1 MSGVNGISNNTS
13 TINQTENADENF
25 SETLENAN
33 AATTTSASQTQNTNS
48 TTQQN
53 APTTPLQAANLPDPI
68 VQPVK
73 NDHSV
78 IGLLT
83 TRADF
88 MDYHANF
95 SNTDLLSHIH
105 RDALRENNDD
115 DNRVSSGYR
124 EDTMMIGAI
133 SDMLKEHGNPAL
145 TDSIKIMPSR
155 YTSIIDLDEPAF
167 SYSIFHPNGEL
178 NVDNIDKLFGIDK
191 LNEAAEARE
200 KFNRGEDGGINY
212 SSYIA
217 DLRNAGS
224 SYGNLFHRYARDIGV
239 LPPEE
244 EYTDNRGL
252 NVWTQEEWETWK
264 NSEDAAAFSDKYN
277 DFKTFYSERLG
288 EALERLNDAGVLVVL
303 PAGDVLQDLDST
315 TNTDITYDIVA
326 NSSSA
331 IMVGTT
337 DNSGDVSIGS
347 NTGSEIDFYANG
359 EFIYDADLN
368 MRMDEI
374 NPSSFVAASRVA
386 TLGTMLTATIPDNL
400 SPNEIIQII
409 DDNSQSDT
417 TLWYDTKGVL
427 DYKSVDVGNIYSNF
441 STQSLFEKPVS
452 SVTTALAVV
461 DNGSVI
467 IKEIRDTADAD
478 PLIRIGVADSRYNT
492 MHYRVGDYYW
502 GLKPNAVRDN
512 EGGGALIQFDVLESH
527 DGLSSEPPTKETGE
541 IVVPIDIQKPVLSDS
556 HRYWERQIDTYEDGR
571 EVIKIRYATT
581 QTDDGKLKFVQ
592 SEVNGNQVTVSS
604 PFWDETHTYTIP
616 DGSHVYRDRDLPSF
630 SALPSDAEREA
641 FRSPSAAFNFLSDY
655 TVYPPETVDQ
665 FGSDDLSWEE
675 VRDTFLKNFNLDEDF
690 GEPSPVLPNAFGAS
704 STPITQTQNL
714 NNNAQQNAPI
724 TPVQATS
731 VESLPDPIIAPAADD
746 TAVIAVF
753 DSSFHLDHRNP
764 DLLEF
769 IHPDALRELNENPD
783 AFIPVLDEGKP
794 IQQSDIVDIHGTIVL
809 NTLSDTLRQNAD
821 PDTLEQVKIMP
832 VVIGSVPFPQLL
844 DENGEINFEA
854 LDNSDF
860 IQRFHD
866 LAEAKEK
873 FNRGEADGINYVTAN
888 VSAIIPAKEIYG
900 YLVAIEAF
908 SDIQNEDEKV
918 LKIIEVGDKIIEAL
932 GEKYDAALDR
942 LDAAGVTVVSGV
954 GQSFEAGKPVD
965 PVLDIHVGSKA
976 LAESNNGITVGAV
989 TSNGDIAHYS
999 YSGPLVNVYTNGD
1012 ILDDRDSLVLAEP
1025 REGVSFSI
1033 PRISALATLMALEN
1047 LSPGE
1052 IKQTI
1057 MDGSTT
1063 GFFDDKR
1070 IADVS
1075 KIYSNFSQSDSG
1087 FVSSTTLSMAKDQ
1100 DGNVLIKETEHA
1112 PGADPVVR
1120 TGFIEAGSDGATFY
1134 YRATT
1139 GGFDSYVFQANKFDQ
1154 TYDPVTG
1161 EASYTVG
1168 FLEQVYDQDENEVN
1182 DFGIFDGLPLDVQP
1196 DDGAPFSQASVW
1208 ERRIDTYEDGREV
1221 VKTLYNSKDATGK
1234 LKLVQSEMDGNQVT
1248 LSSPF
1253 WDETYIYKVPEGS
1266 TVYPDLPSVSALSAD
1281 KDLADLQTPHGAF
1294 DFLHGRTSYT
1304 PEIVDDVFGPQQPQ
1318 QEESDLFAG
1327 LFNSKGATTANFVN
1341 QEGMVLSNAFGETSK
1356 PEVQAPVKPDTADL
1370 NLFER
1375 FSGDPILLVGGNYR
1389 DTVHLWIPSV
1399 TTWDW
1404 MYFGGPVLKGAPP
1417 SFSGLSPEF
1426 SVKSL
1431 PNIKALPNGQFGISH
1446 ALVWPDVGKKFLHEV
1461 NPFVALNIIT
1471 TDEVLLTD
1479 FAVDVLQNN
1488 DLDAFIA
1495 KHEDE
1500 WDKLKISIVPGVI
1513 GDPFKWVPA
1522 KKGGAAK
1529 LIEKVITE
1537 EKSIKLAP
1545 RFGAGVSIKLDT
1557 VFDLKTLLQDHT
1569 IKDVNGNDVKIEE
1582 LPEMLPEETEDVLEG
1597 IGEVEE
1603 RLPTALWDI
1612 FWGRMFDGTWN
1623 NDTSVLPSREELLE
1637 AAQEDGET
1645 IAKDIAEMFHAYD
1658 DWQKSVTADA
1668 NELGQN
1674 VSQGLADSFIA
1685 FDNWL
1690 KDTTQGFKDWMS
1702 ENTNN
1707 TSSDP
1712 LDNLSLSNKIN
1723 YVLENQDGIDL
1734 ETLQAE
1740 AQKTLDQWGEF
1751 TDVQKL
1757 TISSNSP
1764 YYEALGLEVPED
1776 KDLFARAWEAILPSV
1791 YASTGDDGIS
1801 GPPLTKP
1808 EAERLIN
1815 ELTGGNTVKKVRAAE
1830 QELSAFSER
1839 ADIITQVFTPLD
1851 ANSDSSNGAE
1861 LSPEAKQALQS
1872 ITLIHEEL
1880 KEALSKT
1887 KDTYSKSKGE
1897 GLSGDGVRLIMQ
1909 FSPYFNKDG
1918 KLDVRSETGD
1928 LPVGS
1933 LKELQKKFF
1942 EMLQQQQVNAK
1953 QAERKYGE
1961 GQALSQE
1968 VKFKLIQLETEIEDL
1983 SNSKHFDK
1991 LPPEMKEQIKS
2002 YLSIKSKLDSL
2013 DFKPG
2018 TKKESELEKILHYFD
2033 VEQKTLD
2040 DILDNNSKVI
2050 EGIKD
2055 QLDILNT
2062 NLDQETPAANDEA
2075 LLDSITADIEKI
2087 KKEAQETESIT
2098 NENYNALL
2106 ESATDI
2112 KNILDKWKSDGEVP
2126 DHIPLE
2132 LKNAIHNFFN
2142 NLPKT
2147 QKGAAETA
2155 AKVNSSVETLS
2166 EINEKIKILKKNKSL
2181 SPELEEWW
2189 EEYHATVEN
2198 QKGQEALEERQV
2210 LDEERAELFPGTGA
2224 PGTQAPSL
2232 NPLGYALALVGG
2244 SILKPASVAAETFL
2258 NLGQTD
2264 LQDAVSGFEKT
2275 LKDIDQGIRDAGQ
2288 GFLEFTQET
2297 QAATANFF
2305 KDVFGIK
2312 DDEAAEDGQAAPD
2325 TFFGLPIPVLP
2336 PIIPQIAAEPDNS
2349 QVQGPGDFSQ
2359 VDFNNLAGSLP
2370 FMGTLATA
2378 MTNATGGNATYT
2390 GNMNLLERFDI
2401 DPTAGVVGLFGG
2413 KVTLPDRGESTHL
2426 WIPGADFTEDGTELS
2441 SMYFGGP
2448 ILPGEGRIKH
2458 IPNIK
2463 ALDDG
2468 SFGLSYAAVDP
2479 KIGDKY
2485 LEGARPFV
2493 AINVIA
2499 SDKKVLE
2506 DLAAIFDEESGSGT
2520 FNDKMTAFIDNYGD
2534 RDDMDISLVPGLIGN
2549 PFDSASLKSLKWTK
2563 VADKFGEKFDTEP
2576 RVGVGAVIKLDNV
2589 ANLESLLKDGVVVDK
2604 FGNEIPVEDLPDML
2618 PEEIGT
2624 AVEVLKAIDENT
2636 PDELAD
2642 LTFDYLFDTSPVGI
2656 GLDVITGEDP
2666 LMTREEML
2674 AKIEELKEAA
2684 KEDGQ
2689 TQAGWFLAYDAWL
2702 QDVTS
2707 DFNNWVNGT
2716 QNGSAGS
2723 NATVGTV
2730 REAAQGEL
2738 LANWDKLSPSQKLL
2752 MHANSAYYRDLGI
2765 ALGPLSATEEKI
2777 LLQFNQTSSSGDFS
2791 IASFD
2796 DIEGF
2801 YEAVEKLEEQE
2812 EAEEKQAEQL
2822 EKVHETL
2829 KGLGPILT
2837 EIYNGERAPLGEGR
2851 TDITA
2856 TVIQGVPEGFKK
2868 TTGFENYV
2876 TSVDK
2881 EGNVKLGHAAG
2892 LVDWAA
2898 FGKLLQ
2904 EIAEGNA
2911 NSGSGS
2917 TSGGSGPA
2925 GVSGLS
2931 EQDVA
2936 LSSDLATVLLGVTSD
2951 GRLVLDT
2958 SVLEDNKLV
2967 DHISGLISGD
2977 EGPSWGST
2985 EAVEAL
2991 KKRILLSFENE
3002 GAVSDVDLDPAATAL
3017 REALVLDEASL
3028 KDMTAEEF
3036 AERIDDGLKKKAQE
3050 ERNAFWDA
3058 LHGGED
3064 PAKGFVYE
3072 RPVNVAVAM
3081 DGLAALDGLQMGGV
3095 SVNMAR
3101 GLFGVMAEARV
3112 QSASGTSAN
3121 FSVNASSLGW
3131 QTFKGVEHTNALSSE
3146 TLAAMKEAF
3155 SRISVPRQQLA
3166 WAFEVAQDKA
3176 GFDKQVADLDL
3187 EIRELQD
3194 RIDSARNS
3202 GGKWSDK
3209 TPEQH
3214 AAASAARTERREQ
3227 MEALSAEREA
3237 LQEKKEAYDEVW
3249 ERKGAALSDLR
3260 ALLGGMSS
3268 VILGL
3273 EGLLA
3278 ANSEIVGTD
3287 AQIEHLLLGLDDLET
3302 NLVNEGLR
3310 MSASSGEFSA
3320 VRDGLIGQFMFGAAY
3335 QESEVTSFDFINAD
3349 WQQRMSSPGYW
3360 AQMGKMETE
3369 MDHLKDFMVLVQ
3381 EEHDKLEEI
3390 RKEWFMAS
3398 PNKNLLNK
3406 YRDEL
3411 AEIRTKQIGIL
3422 EAAKAA
3428 AGDNPTYQ
3436 AVLDIQIKD
3445 IEGRMSE
3452 LSKSWKRETASNQR
3466 RQAHESLQEAKGTYK
3481 EYEKDFDALTQ
3492 NYFAGDAER
3501 QDGQRV
3507 SALQKAVYSLLEAYM
3522 AGEDVSE
3529 DMGADVQALMDGL
3542 MVAMEKTDGKLA
3554 RLNQALSGGDEL
3566 RASMLDYALDKAAGQ
3581 AMQAE
3586 MAGMFTTPGEGS
3598 EATTT
3603 YLDLLKEKQ
3612 NLEAQVSGLDTQID
3626 GFYGTKEGNYELT
3639 GQIYDASSYLSAQ
3652 GSGAIDLLTV
3662 GDHRAALIEER
3673 QAAQA
3678 ADPNLVLPP
3687 LEEALG
3693 LRLERDY
3700 LEKLPEGVAASA
3712 RVRSL
3717 ESQIANHIKYMDQQQ
3732 KDGKYKNTGSGKAR
3746 KNKDTNTLH
3755 GLQDQLVAAKKDV
3768 IGKEALLHQAVRNLI
3783 EHGGEGTLFNIFG
3796 DVQADE
3802 TITPASALETVL
3814 AELTVISPQ
3823 HAQLRVQLNTA
3834 QSRVAQA
3841 QHMVDN
3847 TSGSQRTT
3855 WRGELKKRQDSL
3867 EVVEGRLAPF
3877 EAELA
3882 KREELLAGREA
3893 FLAAQAE
3900 GQEPDAEQLQA
3911 WAATFAGLL
3920 ERLEDKMI
3928 ASQGTLRSNIG
3939 PVLPHLDDPAT
3950 AQWHW
3955 DNIDDTANVTS
3966 SIEGAY
3972 VALLALQ
3979 GLEQEAKSF
3988 LKNGLDAY
3996 QTETMTAWGVAE
4008 GERTKA
4014 KAQLSLIE
4022 RQLVE
4027 NHNWVDVKASY
4038 AQAEAEVDGLK
4049 LKLDGPEDDSAPAE
4063 IGTLAGLEADQHR
4076 ELSLQG
4082 DRLNLLSGLKAVG
4095 EDTSEALAAELA
4107 AVKEKHAT
4115 LTTQL
4120 NTAKGRL
4127 ASAERALES
4136 WKDARSSTQRNSAVR
4151 TWTDEVKG
4159 RKESV
4164 AVYEARLAPVDA
4176 QLKELETVLAE
4187 RGSPDAQL
4195 ATLTAQVD
4203 KLIAV
4208 YEDEQAELEGKLA
4221 ELANYPPEYLE
4232 GLDVWVDWRV
4242 SIAKSSSKITRAKYD
4257 APLKEAEAFIAEVN
4271 ALVADAGPR
4280 VAAQIAELKELKAG
4294 LSGQSTPEAA
4304 LAWAENTLK
4313 AGITAGAE
4321 AIDTVETQIST
4332 TLSSELSGTQW
4343 EQEQVLANRE
4353 KVAAHQQVLK
4363 DQEASMLAGLQGL
4376 KFESVDEL
4384 YLHVHEAVALETE
4397 IKAAELEV
4405 KTLEQRAYD
4414 LSVDGRRTRA
4424 DFTSE
4429 KQAWKGEKSATDAA
4443 LAEAQAKLSG
4453 LQAKRVGNN
4462 DLAGS
4467 LNIQWGSVAHT
4478 VVALEGTLAGFARPE
4493 TDARVEVHDFA
4504 GGLGDWRLVETLSTA
4519 SGSKGGYTATAVE
4532 GGSVQISGD
4541 GNKVHANLA
4550 HKMDL
4555 SDLSGDEVTFT
4566 ADFDFQGHA
4575 SYSTARLLIKDGVT
4589 GQTLKQSL
4597 LANKE
4602 FGSFEGR
4609 QVTIDRSVLDGA
4621 RDLSN
4626 VVVEVG
4632 LYDSHGA
4639 NLGESLTLHNL
4650 SWEYTGDG
4658 SHGLKAAFDETLASH
4673 QDAVADEQSMYA
4685 GFVTNYEGKAA
4696 VLAETRVGLESD
4708 MAAATARYDAVHY
4721 TYADYESVYMQLQES
4736 EASATRFADLMEAH
4750 YTTLDND
4757 PENDET
4763 RHFWLSPEAALQNIF
4778 EQSDAGASNEASAD
4792 WAAFALGNFDT
4803 LTELRLGMADLG
4815 LEVSV
4820 KNSEA
4825 GRRIVTP
4832 AHDDPGSVFGDLAF
4846 LRHQLLNSGEGLS
4859 LQEMQAVETGLNLTI
4874 LKAFADAGYFEA
4886 ERVALEGHPKAA
4898 QIATLD
4904 EQLAE
4909 TAYGVVHEDTGGKV
4923 HTDEF
4928 HRIIDVSDLQGDRLV
4943 VDFDLQGV
4951 AQDRNPSRAVI
4962 VVKNVEDG
4970 STLLST
4976 QINAPLAGT
4985 TDWQHTQLDLSALPH
5000 GKPLD
5005 LEGVDQVVIEVRT
5018 DFGAQ
5023 VKGLTVSGHQHKLQ
5037 GAERAKALA
5046 DRDALIESSDNWGW
5060 QLDIAE
5066 SRSELQ
5072 AKRDELQAEYD
5083 AAPTEALAHELA
5095 HLDAQ
5100 LTKALDDGIRAQVQ
5114 ELFADLGLEEGKP
5127 LGALDL
5133 RKTGMLSHLDTEVFV
5148 MDSELPPERRSDAS
5162 SDEKFSNLNG
5172 FLLRNLEDGVN
5183 GADVLKGVQ
5192 EILGGFG
5199 KGRADKNKKL
5209 VNYKAFQEFENI
5221 SLTEGI
5227 TDEITASRAHL
5238 DQSVARYGE
5247 KHKGLMGQ
5255 RENVVKAQ
5263 ADPMVILERSIGQ
5276 MDLRYMM
5283 PASAKLVATNDADDT
5298 TTEDTTS
5305 DDTET
5310 ADTETESPLTL
5321 STMSLADILA
5331 NEDLQKLLGIEN
5343 PIIISNSEETAQT
5356 ATDNTVAA

>member
-1 MSGVNGISNNTS
+1 MPNVNGVGNNSNNTDQTNNADGNFLDEIGKAAKPS
-13 TINQTENADENF
+13 EGQTNSALNTFGSVITGDLSTLIPAAHATGPGPYAEYDPENFQYDPPQIAVIDAFDPNDIFFNLDSSSDVSRPDILLDEFAAENWMGQNPQHGNQVVSQIMETDADVPVVALSVRFGSLDTGPLMDQRINEIIELRREYLESGGQKGRNIRIINISSDYRLPPDLAITAKALGFVIVTAADRDKKFTGRFELIDFDSNTINVAPLKTDDQLNESTNRGDGIEVAMPGTKIPVPFVQDFEDAEPGFVEVKMSGSSLSAPQVSAITRKVIEQAEKSGVYITETQAKKFVFDSVEPVDTLKNDLLTAGQPNEDRALELLQDALKYAVPRTDSNLPIIPTLLPKVLPKGYDVDLRQQWLDEIKAGGTLSEWQTQRVLGDISRLDWIEYSDDHRDRIIESVETANALSKLKREKKKREILIRTNGPGHITSQAAQEEIDEIDKEIERIRSGGDVEGTNAGVHFPDEGVGEGSGSNSGTGMTNAVSEFTRIADKIHQKGYESLTLGEKSQWAEFQQTIESNKADIQHRAEQNPADAFLQMFSDFGKELESIPERIHEFDPLDLKAAHDSVFGTNTFFGIPIPIITGITSPVSPFAFGETEGGGGTDERYLTGQYVDPQAVEEYKQLRRQADENGID
-25 SETLENAN
+25 SLSPKDQGTLAEYQSIIAKNRARTLE
-33 AATTTSASQTQNTNS
+33 
-48 TTQQN
+48 
-53 APTTPLQAANLPDPI
+53 DPSGTHEI
-68 VQPVK
+68 VPY
-73 NDHSV
+73 S
-78 IGLLT
+78 LT
-83 TRADF
+83 V
-88 MDYHANF
+88 H
-95 SNTDLLSHIH
+95 
-105 RDALRENNDD
+105 
-115 DNRVSSGYR
+115 
-124 EDTMMIGAI
+124 
-133 SDMLKEHGNPAL
+133 
-145 TDSIKIMPSR
+145 
-155 YTSIIDLDEPAF
+155 
-167 SYSIFHPNGEL
+167 GEL
-178 NVDNIDKLFGIDK
+178 
-191 LNEAAEARE
+191 
-200 KFNRGEDGGINY
+200 
-212 SSYIA
+212 
-217 DLRNAGS
+217 
-224 SYGNLFHRYARDIGV
+224 
-239 LPPEE
+239 
-244 EYTDNRGL
+244 
-252 NVWTQEEWETWK
+252 
-264 NSEDAAAFSDKYN
+264 
-277 DFKTFYSERLG
+277 
-288 EALERLNDAGVLVVL
+288 
-303 PAGDVLQDLDST
+303 
-315 TNTDITYDIVA
+315 
-326 NSSSA
+326 
-331 IMVGTT
+331 
-337 DNSGDVSIGS
+337 
-347 NTGSEIDFYANG
+347 
-359 EFIYDADLN
+359 
-368 MRMDEI
+368 MD
-374 NPSSFVAASRVA
+374 
-386 TLGTMLTATIPDNL
+386 
-400 SPNEIIQII
+400 
-409 DDNSQSDT
+409 
-417 TLWYDTKGVL
+417 
-427 DYKSVDVGNIYSNF
+427 
-441 STQSLFEKPVS
+441 
-452 SVTTALAVV
+452 
-461 DNGSVI
+461 
-467 IKEIRDTADAD
+467 
-478 PLIRIGVADSRYNT
+478 
-492 MHYRVGDYYW
+492 
-502 GLKPNAVRDN
+502 
-512 EGGGALIQFDVLESH
+512 
-527 DGLSSEPPTKETGE
+527 
-541 IVVPIDIQKPVLSDS
+541 
-556 HRYWERQIDTYEDGR
+556 
-571 EVIKIRYATT
+571 
-581 QTDDGKLKFVQ
+581 
-592 SEVNGNQVTVSS
+592 
-604 PFWDETHTYTIP
+604 
-616 DGSHVYRDRDLPSF
+616 
-630 SALPSDAEREA
+630 
-641 FRSPSAAFNFLSDY
+641 
-655 TVYPPETVDQ
+655 
-665 FGSDDLSWEE
+665 
-675 VRDTFLKNFNLDEDF
+675 
-690 GEPSPVLPNAFGAS
+690 
-704 STPITQTQNL
+704 
-714 NNNAQQNAPI
+714 
-724 TPVQATS
+724 
-731 VESLPDPIIAPAADD
+731 
-746 TAVIAVF
+746 
-753 DSSFHLDHRNP
+753 
-764 DLLEF
+764 
-769 IHPDALRELNENPD
+769 
-783 AFIPVLDEGKP
+783 
-794 IQQSDIVDIHGTIVL
+794 
-809 NTLSDTLRQNAD
+809 
-821 PDTLEQVKIMP
+821 
-832 VVIGSVPFPQLL
+832 
-844 DENGEINFEA
+844 
-854 LDNSDF
+854 DF
-860 IQRFHD
+860 IER
-866 LAEAKEK
+866 
-873 FNRGEADGINYVTAN
+873 
-888 VSAIIPAKEIYG
+888 SKEIYG
-900 YLVAIEAF
+900 SKAVSEWKEYISNPRYEVIVDIVTDSNGNKIIIGAANYYNLSGGSIQGQHLYMGEIESHSDLAGLRLIEKAVKEAHRQNLPLVFIPSGRDVESSSYYETLGFENMGPQTGEYVLDREGQETFLAQSEQHSFKTIKKNALKQGIKNLETALKSVDGTSAEYYLKAIEEAKEELQRLEGGDVDGTNAGVHF
-908 SDIQNEDEKV
+908 PDEGTDERYLGSDDVEEYKQLRGQVNEHGINS
-918 LKIIEVGDKIIEAL
+918 LKPEDRAKFVGYQAIIAENRAKANAEAEAAHEVVSYNPAEHGDLLNEFLAEAEDKHPESTFYDDWKKWAKDPNKHTGLLLDVKTDASGNKQIKGILFAVHDSKHSDTPHIYIEETESL
-932 GEKYDAALDR
+932 GDQAALRLIKAVIDDAKKR
-942 LDAAGVTVVSGV
+942 GVTILGVSRQGLLNYYKEIGFKHTTKIQDDEFSLQHIELDADGQNYFLDLYNQYSPATIKYNIVKQRIKNLENALKSVDGTSAEYYLKAIEEAKEELQRLESEGDVESTNAGLGFADEGVGTGSGTQASGTGVTG
-954 GQSFEAGKPVD
+954 
-965 PVLDIHVGSKA
+965 
-976 LAESNNGITVGAV
+976 T
-989 TSNGDIAHYS
+989 
-999 YSGPLVNVYTNGD
+999 
-1012 ILDDRDSLVLAEP
+1012 
-1025 REGVSFSI
+1025 
-1033 PRISALATLMALEN
+1033 
-1047 LSPGE
+1047 
-1052 IKQTI
+1052 
-1057 MDGSTT
+1057 
-1063 GFFDDKR
+1063 
-1070 IADVS
+1070 
-1075 KIYSNFSQSDSG
+1075 
-1087 FVSSTTLSMAKDQ
+1087 
-1100 DGNVLIKETEHA
+1100 HA
-1112 PGADPVVR
+1112 PG
-1120 TGFIEAGSDGATFY
+1120 
-1134 YRATT
+1134 
-1139 GGFDSYVFQANKFDQ
+1139 
-1154 TYDPVTG
+1154 
-1161 EASYTVG
+1161 
-1168 FLEQVYDQDENEVN
+1168 
-1182 DFGIFDGLPLDVQP
+1182 
-1196 DDGAPFSQASVW
+1196 
-1208 ERRIDTYEDGREV
+1208 
-1221 VKTLYNSKDATGK
+1221 
-1234 LKLVQSEMDGNQVT
+1234 
-1248 LSSPF
+1248 
-1253 WDETYIYKVPEGS
+1253 
-1266 TVYPDLPSVSALSAD
+1266 
-1281 KDLADLQTPHGAF
+1281 
-1294 DFLHGRTSYT
+1294 
-1304 PEIVDDVFGPQQPQ
+1304 
-1318 QEESDLFAG
+1318 
-1327 LFNSKGATTANFVN
+1327 
-1341 QEGMVLSNAFGETSK
+1341 
-1356 PEVQAPVKPDTADL
+1356 
-1370 NLFER
+1370 
-1375 FSGDPILLVGGNYR
+1375 
-1389 DTVHLWIPSV
+1389 
-1399 TTWDW
+1399 
-1404 MYFGGPVLKGAPP
+1404 
-1417 SFSGLSPEF
+1417 
-1426 SVKSL
+1426 
-1431 PNIKALPNGQFGISH
+1431 
-1446 ALVWPDVGKKFLHEV
+1446 
-1461 NPFVALNIIT
+1461 
-1471 TDEVLLTD
+1471 
-1479 FAVDVLQNN
+1479 
-1488 DLDAFIA
+1488 
-1495 KHEDE
+1495 
-1500 WDKLKISIVPGVI
+1500 
-1513 GDPFKWVPA
+1513 
-1522 KKGGAAK
+1522 
-1529 LIEKVITE
+1529 
-1537 EKSIKLAP
+1537 
-1545 RFGAGVSIKLDT
+1545 
-1557 VFDLKTLLQDHT
+1557 
-1569 IKDVNGNDVKIEE
+1569 
-1582 LPEMLPEETEDVLEG
+1582 
-1597 IGEVEE
+1597 
-1603 RLPTALWDI
+1603 
-1612 FWGRMFDGTWN
+1612 
-1623 NDTSVLPSREELLE
+1623 
-1637 AAQEDGET
+1637 
-1645 IAKDIAEMFHAYD
+1645 
-1658 DWQKSVTADA
+1658 
-1668 NELGQN
+1668 
-1674 VSQGLADSFIA
+1674 
-1685 FDNWL
+1685 
-1690 KDTTQGFKDWMS
+1690 
-1702 ENTNN
+1702 
-1707 TSSDP
+1707 
-1712 LDNLSLSNKIN
+1712 
-1723 YVLENQDGIDL
+1723 
-1734 ETLQAE
+1734 
-1740 AQKTLDQWGEF
+1740 
-1751 TDVQKL
+1751 
-1757 TISSNSP
+1757 
-1764 YYEALGLEVPED
+1764 
-1776 KDLFARAWEAILPSV
+1776 
-1791 YASTGDDGIS
+1791 
-1801 GPPLTKP
+1801 
-1808 EAERLIN
+1808 
-1815 ELTGGNTVKKVRAAE
+1815 
-1830 QELSAFSER
+1830 
-1839 ADIITQVFTPLD
+1839 
-1851 ANSDSSNGAE
+1851 
-1861 LSPEAKQALQS
+1861 
-1872 ITLIHEEL
+1872 
-1880 KEALSKT
+1880 
-1887 KDTYSKSKGE
+1887 
-1897 GLSGDGVRLIMQ
+1897 
-1909 FSPYFNKDG
+1909 
-1918 KLDVRSETGD
+1918 
-1928 LPVGS
+1928 
-1933 LKELQKKFF
+1933 
-1942 EMLQQQQVNAK
+1942 
-1953 QAERKYGE
+1953 
-1961 GQALSQE
+1961 
-1968 VKFKLIQLETEIEDL
+1968 
-1983 SNSKHFDK
+1983 
-1991 LPPEMKEQIKS
+1991 
-2002 YLSIKSKLDSL
+2002 
-2013 DFKPG
+2013 
-2018 TKKESELEKILHYFD
+2018 
-2033 VEQKTLD
+2033 
-2040 DILDNNSKVI
+2040 
-2050 EGIKD
+2050 
-2055 QLDILNT
+2055 
-2062 NLDQETPAANDEA
+2062 
-2075 LLDSITADIEKI
+2075 
-2087 KKEAQETESIT
+2087 
-2098 NENYNALL
+2098 
-2106 ESATDI
+2106 
-2112 KNILDKWKSDGEVP
+2112 
-2126 DHIPLE
+2126 
-2132 LKNAIHNFFN
+2132 
-2142 NLPKT
+2142 
-2147 QKGAAETA
+2147 
-2155 AKVNSSVETLS
+2155 
-2166 EINEKIKILKKNKSL
+2166 
-2181 SPELEEWW
+2181 
-2189 EEYHATVEN
+2189 
-2198 QKGQEALEERQV
+2198 
-2210 LDEERAELFPGTGA
+2210 
-2224 PGTQAPSL
+2224 L
-2232 NPLGYALALVGG
+2232 NPLEYALALVGG
-2244 SILKPASVAAETFL
+2244 ALLKPVMGAGEAVL
-2258 NLGQTD
+2258 NLVQGEGQGQGQGESESEGNNTLPNPVVGPEQPNFWTD
-2264 LQDAVSGFEKT
+2264 FQDAVGGFTQT
-2275 LKDIDQGIRDAGQ
+2275 LEDIDQNIRDAGQ
-2288 GFLEFTQET
+2288 GFLEFTQQT
-2297 QAATANFF
+2297 QAATADFF

-2312 DDEAAEDGQAAPD
+2312 DEGGEDGQAAPD
-2325 TFFGLPIPVLP
+2325 TFFGLPIPVFP
-2336 PIIPQIAAEPDNS
+2336 PIIPQIFAEPDNS
-2349 QVQGPGDFSQ
+2349 QVQGPGDFSK

-2401 DPTAGVVGLFGG
+2401 DPTAGVVGLVG
-2413 KVTLPDRGESTHL
+2413 VNSADMVHL
-2426 WIPGADFTEDGTELS
+2426 WIPGIDVKDDGTIEDS

-2448 ILPGEGRIKH
+2448 AYVGKH
-2458 IPNIK
+2458 FGVKQTNIPNVK
-2463 ALDDG
+2463 VLEDG
-2468 SFGLSYAAVDP
+2468 RFGFSHAFVLPDV
-2479 KIGDKY
+2479 GDKY
-2485 LEGARPFV
+2485 LDGARPFV

-2499 SDKKVLE
+2499 SDENITKEFAELFGGGG
-2506 DLAAIFDEESGSGT
+2506 DLD
-2520 FNDKMTAFIDNYGD
+2520 AFVAKYGD
-2534 RDDMDISLVPGLIGN
+2534 REDMNISLVPGLIGD
-2549 PFDSASLKSLKWTK
+2549 PLEAQGIKIAKWTK
-2563 VADKFGEKFDTEP
+2563 VADKLAEKGFKTGP

-2589 ANLESLLKDGVVVDK
+2589 GNIESLLKDGVVVDK
-2604 FGNEIPVEDLPDML
+2604 FGNEIAVEDLPDYL
-2618 PEEIGT
+2618 PENINT
-2624 AVEVLKAIDENT
+2624 AVEVLKAVDENT

-2642 LTFDYLFDTSPVGI
+2642 LAFDYLFDTSPFGM
-2656 GLDVITGEDP
+2656 GLDAIAGEDP
-2666 LMTREEML
+2666 LEPMTREEML

-2689 TQAGWFLAYDAWL
+2689 TQAGWFLAYDNFL
-2702 QDVTS
+2702 KGITS
-2707 DFNNWVNGT
+2707 DFNGWINGT
-2716 QNGSAGS
+2716 KDDGSLGS

-3214 AAASAARTERREQ
+3214 AAASAARTERREK

-3260 ALLGGMSS
+3260 ALLSGMSS

-3768 IGKEALLHQAVRNLI
+3768 VGKEALLHQAVRNLI

-4414 LSVDGRRTRA
+4414 LSVDGRRARA

-5343 PIIISNSEETAQT
+5343 PIIISNTETDNANTNTENETAETEETGATEESASQPRHGSHNFADGLGAWSSYEIINDGSNDHGGASRNDYVTEVVDGGVRISGDGYRTQSGVETTLDLSDWTGDLTFTVDLSTQSGTTLSSVTNAYLVLLDAASGEFLTHHAFVEGGVTTYDSNNQAVTISRDAIAQET
-5356 ATDNTVAA
+5356 LGDVTVRVAMVDNWATNWNQALTINSISWDYMSDEEAQA

>member
-1 MSGVNGISNNTS
+1 MSSVDGVGNNTS
-13 TINQTENADENF
+13 TINQTENTDGNF
-25 SETLENAN
+25 SDTLENTN
-33 AATTTSASQTQNTNS
+33 SATTTS
-48 TTQQN
+48 
-53 APTTPLQAANLPDPI
+53 
-68 VQPVK
+68 V
-73 NDHSV
+73 
-78 IGLLT
+78 
-83 TRADF
+83 
-88 MDYHANF
+88 
-95 SNTDLLSHIH
+95 
-105 RDALRENNDD
+105 
-115 DNRVSSGYR
+115 
-124 EDTMMIGAI
+124 
-133 SDMLKEHGNPAL
+133 
-145 TDSIKIMPSR
+145 
-155 YTSIIDLDEPAF
+155 
-167 SYSIFHPNGEL
+167 
-178 NVDNIDKLFGIDK
+178 
-191 LNEAAEARE
+191 
-200 KFNRGEDGGINY
+200 
-212 SSYIA
+212 
-217 DLRNAGS
+217 
-224 SYGNLFHRYARDIGV
+224 
-239 LPPEE
+239 
-244 EYTDNRGL
+244 
-252 NVWTQEEWETWK
+252 
-264 NSEDAAAFSDKYN
+264 
-277 DFKTFYSERLG
+277 
-288 EALERLNDAGVLVVL
+288 
-303 PAGDVLQDLDST
+303 
-315 TNTDITYDIVA
+315 
-326 NSSSA
+326 
-331 IMVGTT
+331 
-337 DNSGDVSIGS
+337 
-347 NTGSEIDFYANG
+347 
-359 EFIYDADLN
+359 
-368 MRMDEI
+368 
-374 NPSSFVAASRVA
+374 
-386 TLGTMLTATIPDNL
+386 
-400 SPNEIIQII
+400 
-409 DDNSQSDT
+409 
-417 TLWYDTKGVL
+417 
-427 DYKSVDVGNIYSNF
+427 
-441 STQSLFEKPVS
+441 
-452 SVTTALAVV
+452 
-461 DNGSVI
+461 
-467 IKEIRDTADAD
+467 
-478 PLIRIGVADSRYNT
+478 
-492 MHYRVGDYYW
+492 
-502 GLKPNAVRDN
+502 
-512 EGGGALIQFDVLESH
+512 
-527 DGLSSEPPTKETGE
+527 
-541 IVVPIDIQKPVLSDS
+541 
-556 HRYWERQIDTYEDGR
+556 
-571 EVIKIRYATT
+571 
-581 QTDDGKLKFVQ
+581 
-592 SEVNGNQVTVSS
+592 
-604 PFWDETHTYTIP
+604 
-616 DGSHVYRDRDLPSF
+616 
-630 SALPSDAEREA
+630 
-641 FRSPSAAFNFLSDY
+641 
-655 TVYPPETVDQ
+655 
-665 FGSDDLSWEE
+665 
-675 VRDTFLKNFNLDEDF
+675 
-690 GEPSPVLPNAFGAS
+690 
-704 STPITQTQNL
+704 TQTQNL
-714 NNNAQQNAPI
+714 NNNAQQNASTTPI
-724 TPVQATS
+724 T
-731 VESLPDPIIAPAADD
+731 AADLGD
-746 TAVIAVF
+746 PVVEDVADDDSVIVVIDYALHV
-753 DSSFHLDHRNP
+753 DYRNE
-764 DLLEF
+764 DFLEF
-769 IHPDALRELNENPD
+769 IHPDAL
-783 AFIPVLDEGKP
+783 
-794 IQQSDIVDIHGTIVL
+794 QQVDITPDKI
-809 NTLSDTLRQNAD
+809 TLSPFPPSV
-821 PDTLEQVKIMP
+821 PDTGVRPGHGASMLNILADSLREIARPGELDDKKILP
-832 VVIGSVPFPQLL
+832 IEIKNEFPDLWL
-844 DENGEINFEA
+844 DENGQIYPDGVAKSYIFKELNEV
-854 LDNSDF
+854 
-860 IQRFHD
+860 
-866 LAEAKEK
+866 AEAREK
-873 FNRGEADGINYVTAN
+873 FNRGEEGGIKITTVTA
-888 VSAIIPAKEIYG
+888 SLGFPTQEIFNSLMDSG
-900 YLVAIEAF
+900 
-908 SDIQNEDEKV
+908 
-918 LKIIEVGDKIIEAL
+918 AL
-932 GEKYDAALDR
+932 GVTPLEDSGAWFNEKRAIWRNLENHPEIQGKFNEVMEVFREEYESILDR
-942 LDAAGVTVVSGV
+942 LNTAGVSVAIAAGNQATESDADSLDVIGGRAVSSSANGFFV
-954 GQSFEAGKPVD
+954 GALDEAG
-965 PVLDIHVGSKA
+965 
-976 LAESNNGITVGAV
+976 N
-989 TSNGDIAHYS
+989 IAS
-999 YSGPLVNVYTNGD
+999 YSNYGDDVQVFVDGIYVYDADSKLFTEIGRGTSASTPRLGALLFMLGDLTPSEKKQIVLEATAPSDDDPEGIHAVDIGDVYRNYLAKNTDGDVEYPEIVSSVSLTFSKDIKGRLNVKETRTGAELENPIVRHIFTKNYDGRVLEFLYRNTNGD
-1012 ILDDRDSLVLAEP
+1012 IDESYTFNAE
-1025 REGVSFSI
+1025 
-1033 PRISALATLMALEN
+1033 
-1047 LSPGE
+1047 
-1052 IKQTI
+1052 
-1057 MDGSTT
+1057 
-1063 GFFDDKR
+1063 
-1070 IADVS
+1070 IA
-1075 KIYSNFSQSDSG
+1075 
-1087 FVSSTTLSMAKDQ
+1087 
-1100 DGNVLIKETEHA
+1100 
-1112 PGADPVVR
+1112 
-1120 TGFIEAGSDGATFY
+1120 
-1134 YRATT
+1134 T
-1139 GGFDSYVFQANKFDQ
+1139 GGKPNL
-1154 TYDPVTG
+1154 VTG
-1161 EASYTVG
+1161 EKKFEIRFEELFPNGIEQDVVG
-1168 FLEQVYDQDENEVN
+1168 GTEISIWDIDEPE
-1182 DFGIFDGLPLDVQP
+1182 LTE
-1196 DDGAPFSQASVW
+1196 ASVW
-1208 ERRIDTYEDGREV
+1208 NRRIDTYADGSEVTTTLYGVNREDG
-1221 VKTLYNSKDATGK
+1221 TLDV
-1234 LKLVQSEMDGNQVT
+1234 VQSKMTDDDVTVSSPYWDKTFTYTRPVDPDGNPVAVFT
-1248 LSSPF
+1248 
-1253 WDETYIYKVPEGS
+1253 
-1266 TVYPDLPSVSALSAD
+1266 DLPSVTAITAD
-1281 KDLADLQTPHGAF
+1281 TDLTTLQNPDAAF
-1294 DFLHGRTSYT
+1294 DFLHGNVANSAYI
-1304 PEIVDDVFGPQQPQ
+1304 PEVANEGMPLVSDVADA
-1318 QEESDLFAG
+1318 SKDLWAHITDAADYVFDI
-1327 LFNSKGATTANFVN
+1327 FRPDSKTTANFIN
-1341 QEGMVLSNAFGETSK
+1341 GLGTIGSAI
-1356 PEVQAPVKPDTADL
+1356 TADL
-1370 NLFER
+1370 NAVIPPAGAVPFDENTPANFQYDSPRIAVIDDFGAELSEDKAPYHELLPGSEFED
-1375 FSGDPILLVGGNYR
+1375 SLTL
-1389 DTVHLWIPSV
+1389 
-1399 TTWDW
+1399 
-1404 MYFGGPVLKGAPP
+1404 
-1417 SFSGLSPEF
+1417 
-1426 SVKSL
+1426 SVKTQVEDISL
-1431 PNIKALPNGQFGISH
+1431 ETPHGYIVSKTLAASSSES
-1446 ALVWPDVGKKFLHEV
+1446 FLAFNSPGPTRIEEA
-1461 NPFVALNIIT
+1461 FQ
-1471 TDEVLLTD
+1471 EVLAARQLYLETGGTEGENIRVVS
-1479 FAVDVLQNN
+1479 ASI
-1488 DLDAFIA
+1488 DLMN
-1495 KHEDE
+1495 
-1500 WDKLKISIVPGVI
+1500 WIS
-1513 GDPFKWVPA
+1513 D
-1522 KKGGAAK
+1522 
-1529 LIEKVITE
+1529 
-1537 EKSIKLAP
+1537 
-1545 RFGAGVSIKLDT
+1545 
-1557 VFDLKTLLQDHT
+1557 DLKD
-1569 IKDVNGNDVKIEE
+1569 
-1582 LPEMLPEETEDVLEG
+1582 
-1597 IGEVEE
+1597 
-1603 RLPTALWDI
+1603 
-1612 FWGRMFDGTWN
+1612 
-1623 NDTSVLPSREELLE
+1623 
-1637 AAQEDGET
+1637 
-1645 IAKDIAEMFHAYD
+1645 
-1658 DWQKSVTADA
+1658 
-1668 NELGQN
+1668 
-1674 VSQGLADSFIA
+1674 
-1685 FDNWL
+1685 
-1690 KDTTQGFKDWMS
+1690 
-1702 ENTNN
+1702 
-1707 TSSDP
+1707 
-1712 LDNLSLSNKIN
+1712 
-1723 YVLENQDGIDL
+1723 
-1734 ETLQAE
+1734 QA
-1740 AQKTLDQWGEF
+1740 
-1751 TDVQKL
+1751 
-1757 TISSNSP
+1757 
-1764 YYEALGLEVPED
+1764 EALGLLIVGGAPNEGQHTDIPSPLGDSNVIYVGSVEVNDQGEAVGVADFSDSGVNSWTGAPIDIAFPEVHPFLPLESD
-1776 KDLFARAWEAILPSV
+1776 QFDEILENNSLFVRAFAKVLMTLGVKPKDITYQGNSYVTPLVSEIARKVINEAEQKGIYITPTQARNLVLDSVAPQGNLLNGFTTAGLPDEGRALELLNEAIEHAVL
-1791 YASTGDDGIS
+1791 
-1801 GPPLTKP
+1801 KP
-1808 EAERLIN
+1808 EGSNLPT
-1815 ELTGGNTVKKVRAAE
+1815 LLPKV
-1830 QELSAFSER
+1830 LSADYDVELRQEWLNDLESGSVLSLWQGQRVVGEQNYNQWPDLTYEER
-1839 ADIITQVFTPLD
+1839 DQIIATLETSNTIKKLQREKKKREILIRTNGPGHITSQAAQEEIDEINKEIDRIQSGGDVDQTNAGLGFAD
-1851 ANSDSSNGAE
+1851 
-1861 LSPEAKQALQS
+1861 
-1872 ITLIHEEL
+1872 
-1880 KEALSKT
+1880 
-1887 KDTYSKSKGE
+1887 E
-1897 GLSGDGVRLIMQ
+1897 G
-1909 FSPYFNKDG
+1909 
-1918 KLDVRSETGD
+1918 
-1928 LPVGS
+1928 VGS
-1933 LKELQKKFF
+1933 GSGT
-1942 EMLQQQQVNAK
+1942 
-1953 QAERKYGE
+1953 QA
-1961 GQALSQE
+1961 S
-1968 VKFKLIQLETEIEDL
+1968 
-1983 SNSKHFDK
+1983 
-1991 LPPEMKEQIKS
+1991 
-2002 YLSIKSKLDSL
+2002 
-2013 DFKPG
+2013 
-2018 TKKESELEKILHYFD
+2018 
-2033 VEQKTLD
+2033 
-2040 DILDNNSKVI
+2040 
-2050 EGIKD
+2050 
-2055 QLDILNT
+2055 
-2062 NLDQETPAANDEA
+2062 
-2075 LLDSITADIEKI
+2075 
-2087 KKEAQETESIT
+2087 
-2098 NENYNALL
+2098 
-2106 ESATDI
+2106 
-2112 KNILDKWKSDGEVP
+2112 
-2126 DHIPLE
+2126 
-2132 LKNAIHNFFN
+2132 
-2142 NLPKT
+2142 
-2147 QKGAAETA
+2147 
-2155 AKVNSSVETLS
+2155 
-2166 EINEKIKILKKNKSL
+2166 
-2181 SPELEEWW
+2181 
-2189 EEYHATVEN
+2189 
-2198 QKGQEALEERQV
+2198 
-2210 LDEERAELFPGTGA
+2210 GTGA
-2224 PGTQAPSL
+2224 TGTTAPSL

-2244 SILKPASVAAETFL
+2244 SILKPASVAADAFL

-2275 LKDIDQGIRDAGQ
+2275 LKDIDQNIRDAGQ

-2401 DPTAGVVGLFGG
+2401 DPTAGVVGLVGANSADM
-2413 KVTLPDRGESTHL
+2413 VHL
-2426 WIPGADFTEDGTELS
+2426 WIPGIDVKDDGTIEDS

-2448 ILPGEGRIKH
+2448 SYVGTNFGVKLAN
-2458 IPNIK
+2458 IPNVK
-2463 ALDDG
+2463 VLDDG
-2468 SFGLSYAAVDP
+2468 RFGFSHAFVLPDV
-2479 KIGDKY
+2479 GDKY
-2485 LEGARPFV
+2485 LDGARPFV

-2499 SDKKVLE
+2499 SDENITKEFAELFGGGG
-2506 DLAAIFDEESGSGT
+2506 DLD
-2520 FNDKMTAFIDNYGD
+2520 AFVAKYGD
-2534 RDDMDISLVPGLIGN
+2534 RDDMNISLVPGLIGD
-2549 PFDSASLKSLKWTK
+2549 PLEAQGIKIAKWTK
-2563 VADKFGEKFDTEP
+2563 VADKLAEKGFKTGP

-2589 ANLESLLKDGVVVDK
+2589 GNIESLLRDGVVVDK
-2604 FGNEIPVEDLPDML
+2604 FGNEIPVEDLPDYL
-2618 PEEIGT
+2618 PENINT
-2624 AVEVLKAIDENT
+2624 AVEVLKAVDENT

-2642 LTFDYLFDTSPVGI
+2642 LAFDYLFDTSPFGM
-2656 GLDVITGEDP
+2656 GLDAIAGEDP
-2666 LMTREEML
+2666 LEPMTREEML

-2689 TQAGWFLAYDAWL
+2689 TQAGWFLAYDNFL
-2702 QDVTS
+2702 KGITS
-2707 DFNNWVNGT
+2707 DFNGWINGT
-2716 QNGSAGS
+2716 KDDGSAGS

-5343 PIIISNSEETAQT
+5343 PIIISNSEETAQQEQNT
-5356 ATDNTVAA
+5356 ANAA

>member
-1 MSGVNGISNNTS
+1 MSSVDGAGNNTS
-13 TINQTENADENF
+13 TINQTENADGNF
-25 SETLENAN
+25 SNTLANTN
-33 AATTTSASQTQNTNS
+33 AATTTSADQTQSANT

-53 APTTPLQAANLPDPI
+53 TSVTPIQAADLGDP
-68 VQPVK
+68 VV
-73 NDHSV
+73 
-78 IGLLT
+78 
-83 TRADF
+83 
-88 MDYHANF
+88 
-95 SNTDLLSHIH
+95 
-105 RDALRENNDD
+105 
-115 DNRVSSGYR
+115 
-124 EDTMMIGAI
+124 
-133 SDMLKEHGNPAL
+133 
-145 TDSIKIMPSR
+145 
-155 YTSIIDLDEPAF
+155 
-167 SYSIFHPNGEL
+167 
-178 NVDNIDKLFGIDK
+178 
-191 LNEAAEARE
+191 
-200 KFNRGEDGGINY
+200 
-212 SSYIA
+212 
-217 DLRNAGS
+217 
-224 SYGNLFHRYARDIGV
+224 
-239 LPPEE
+239 
-244 EYTDNRGL
+244 
-252 NVWTQEEWETWK
+252 ET
-264 NSEDAAAFSDKYN
+264 
-277 DFKTFYSERLG
+277 
-288 EALERLNDAGVLVVL
+288 V
-303 PAGDVLQDLDST
+303 
-315 TNTDITYDIVA
+315 
-326 NSSSA
+326 
-331 IMVGTT
+331 
-337 DNSGDVSIGS
+337 
-347 NTGSEIDFYANG
+347 
-359 EFIYDADLN
+359 
-368 MRMDEI
+368 
-374 NPSSFVAASRVA
+374 
-386 TLGTMLTATIPDNL
+386 
-400 SPNEIIQII
+400 
-409 DDNSQSDT
+409 
-417 TLWYDTKGVL
+417 
-427 DYKSVDVGNIYSNF
+427 
-441 STQSLFEKPVS
+441 
-452 SVTTALAVV
+452 
-461 DNGSVI
+461 
-467 IKEIRDTADAD
+467 
-478 PLIRIGVADSRYNT
+478 
-492 MHYRVGDYYW
+492 
-502 GLKPNAVRDN
+502 
-512 EGGGALIQFDVLESH
+512 
-527 DGLSSEPPTKETGE
+527 
-541 IVVPIDIQKPVLSDS
+541 
-556 HRYWERQIDTYEDGR
+556 
-571 EVIKIRYATT
+571 
-581 QTDDGKLKFVQ
+581 TDD
-592 SEVNGNQVTVSS
+592 
-604 PFWDETHTYTIP
+604 
-616 DGSHVYRDRDLPSF
+616 
-630 SALPSDAEREA
+630 
-641 FRSPSAAFNFLSDY
+641 
-655 TVYPPETVDQ
+655 
-665 FGSDDLSWEE
+665 
-675 VRDTFLKNFNLDEDF
+675 
-690 GEPSPVLPNAFGAS
+690 AS
-704 STPITQTQNL
+704 
-714 NNNAQQNAPI
+714 
-724 TPVQATS
+724 
-731 VESLPDPIIAPAADD
+731 
-746 TAVIAVF
+746 VIAVF
-753 DSSFHLDHRNP
+753 DYVFHLDYRNP
-764 DLLEF
+764 DILPL
-769 IHPDALRELNENPD
+769 IHPDALEQINNQPGAGVPGLAPD
-783 AFIPVLDEGKP
+783 RVGTDD
-794 IQQSDIVDIHGTIVL
+794 QQTTESHGTNMLDIISE
-809 NTLSDTLRQNAD
+809 TLHENASPELID
-821 PDTLEQVKIMP
+821 NIKLMP
-832 VVIGSVPFPQLL
+832 VVL
-844 DENGEINFEA
+844 DQNERITLDQNGELTQEVI
-854 LDNSDF
+854 DNYF
-860 IQRFHD
+860 FFPELVKI
-866 LAEAKEK
+866 AEAKEA
-873 FNRGEADGINYVTAN
+873 FNRGEAGGIKYTATSISLGIDRQMLNGELKIKGIHLSDSEFDDVVTA
-888 VSAIIPAKEIYG
+888 IEERYG
-900 YLVAIEAF
+900 
-908 SDIQNEDEKV
+908 DILE
-918 LKIIEVGDKIIEAL
+918 
-932 GEKYDAALDR
+932 R
-942 LDAAGVTVVSGV
+942 LDAAGVNVINA
-954 GQSFEAGKPVD
+954 AGNFSD
-965 PVLDIHVGSKA
+965 DTRADDDHGLYIIGSRT
-976 LAESNNGITVGAV
+976 LAESSNGFLTGAV
-989 TSNGDIAHYS
+989 DENGEIIQISNRGEFVDFYTSGSKFDDIDGLPFHEEKVGTSNTAPKFAALVTMLAESSAEPLSPSERIQIIRDGSAPADDDPEGVHVVNVGKIFNDFTASDTEGSEIASSVTLSVMRDTHGSIVVTETHNVAGREHPIVRKGFIDNYS
-999 YSGPLVNVYTNGD
+999 EVPREGGVNVYYSASSGEVEDGFAFQALRLDTDTDPETGEEISRVVFTRWAPDGIEAEDEIAPPTDIIFNGD
-1012 ILDDRDSLVLAEP
+1012 PAEEP
-1025 REGVSFSI
+1025 
-1033 PRISALATLMALEN
+1033 
-1047 LSPGE
+1047 
-1052 IKQTI
+1052 
-1057 MDGSTT
+1057 
-1063 GFFDDKR
+1063 
-1070 IADVS
+1070 
-1075 KIYSNFSQSDSG
+1075 SQG
-1087 FVSSTTLSMAKDQ
+1087 
-1100 DGNVLIKETEHA
+1100 
-1112 PGADPVVR
+1112 
-1120 TGFIEAGSDGATFY
+1120 
-1134 YRATT
+1134 
-1139 GGFDSYVFQANKFDQ
+1139 
-1154 TYDPVTG
+1154 
-1161 EASYTVG
+1161 
-1168 FLEQVYDQDENEVN
+1168 
-1182 DFGIFDGLPLDVQP
+1182 
-1196 DDGAPFSQASVW
+1196 SVW
-1208 ERRIDTYEDGREV
+1208 QRRVDTYTDGREV
-1221 VKTLYNSKDATGK
+1221 VSTLYGANREDGT
-1234 LKLVQSEMDGNQVT
+1234 LDVVQSKTDDGKVT
-1248 LSSPF
+1248 VSSPL
-1253 WDETYIYKVPEGS
+1253 WGETYTYKVPEGAI
-1266 TVYPDLPSVSALSAD
+1266 VYPDLPSITTLTTETELAALE
-1281 KDLADLQTPHGAF
+1281 TPHAAF
-1294 DFLHGRTSYT
+1294 DFLHGHNISTAYT
-1304 PEIVDDVFGPQQPQ
+1304 PEIIEGVFGPAEDSAAETATENDKPFW
-1318 QEESDLFAG
+1318 EKAADTFLDLFKPD
-1327 LFNSKGATTANFVN
+1327 SKTTANFVN
-1341 QEGMVLSNAFGETSK
+1341 GLTAFIPNAFGESEEPQGSHEVVSYDPAEHAELLDKFIETSK
-1356 PEVQAPVKPDTADL
+1356 KDHPTPNIAHLMTWDALK
-1370 NLFER
+1370 
-1375 FSGDPILLVGGNYR
+1375 GDPNAHPDFLLDVATDAEGNKVVKGALYFRYETVNDEPELVVSNVESIGDQAGLRLLKEVAEKAHSANVPLKLTSTNEQIDYYLLLGFEAAPTGILSKSMTLDREAQVNFLNNF
-1389 DTVHLWIPSV
+1389 DTFANV
-1399 TTWDW
+1399 TGEYKSLTHQAKA
-1404 MYFGGPVLKGAPP
+1404 LKGAINSVGGREVAPNYLIDQLKEVEQKLENYVDSHTKDFYFTPTTIEVRP
-1417 SFSGLSPEF
+1417 SDEHYLNGPAGSVDAVEEYKQLRAKVETDGFENLNSEDQAKFAEYQDIISENRNKAFEDTEGAHEIVAYDPVKHGDLMSDFIERSGTMHDVEVASDWEQYISNQVRYQVFVDVVTDSNGNKVIKGAVNYYQLGGG
-1426 SVKSL
+1426 SVPAPHLYLALVESQGDQAGL
-1431 PNIKALPNGQFGISH
+1431 RLIKAIAEEAHNRGLP
-1446 ALVWPDVGKKFLHEV
+1446 LV
-1461 NPFVALNIIT
+1461 
-1471 TDEVLLTD
+1471 
-1479 FAVDVLQNN
+1479 
-1488 DLDAFIA
+1488 
-1495 KHEDE
+1495 
-1500 WDKLKISIVPGVI
+1500 
-1513 GDPFKWVPA
+1513 
-1522 KKGGAAK
+1522 
-1529 LIEKVITE
+1529 
-1537 EKSIKLAP
+1537 LAP
-1545 RFGAGVSIKLDT
+1545 RDGTEDYYEFLGFEYLGDDRGEYVLDREAQEELFNEFAQHSFATIKLNA
-1557 VFDLKTLLQDHT
+1557 LEKGRRLLLAKIQTRGVDHQD
-1569 IKDVNGNDVKIEE
+1569 
-1582 LPEMLPEETEDVLEG
+1582 
-1597 IGEVEE
+1597 
-1603 RLPTALWDI
+1603 
-1612 FWGRMFDGTWN
+1612 
-1623 NDTSVLPSREELLE
+1623 
-1637 AAQEDGET
+1637 
-1645 IAKDIAEMFHAYD
+1645 
-1658 DWQKSVTADA
+1658 
-1668 NELGQN
+1668 
-1674 VSQGLADSFIA
+1674 SQA
-1685 FDNWL
+1685 
-1690 KDTTQGFKDWMS
+1690 
-1702 ENTNN
+1702 
-1707 TSSDP
+1707 
-1712 LDNLSLSNKIN
+1712 
-1723 YVLENQDGIDL
+1723 DL
-1734 ETLQAE
+1734 E
-1740 AQKTLDQWGEF
+1740 
-1751 TDVQKL
+1751 
-1757 TISSNSP
+1757 
-1764 YYEALGLEVPED
+1764 
-1776 KDLFARAWEAILPSV
+1776 
-1791 YASTGDDGIS
+1791 
-1801 GPPLTKP
+1801 
-1808 EAERLIN
+1808 
-1815 ELTGGNTVKKVRAAE
+1815 
-1830 QELSAFSER
+1830 
-1839 ADIITQVFTPLD
+1839 
-1851 ANSDSSNGAE
+1851 
-1861 LSPEAKQALQS
+1861 
-1872 ITLIHEEL
+1872 
-1880 KEALSKT
+1880 
-1887 KDTYSKSKGE
+1887 
-1897 GLSGDGVRLIMQ
+1897 
-1909 FSPYFNKDG
+1909 
-1918 KLDVRSETGD
+1918 
-1928 LPVGS
+1928 
-1933 LKELQKKFF
+1933 
-1942 EMLQQQQVNAK
+1942 
-1953 QAERKYGE
+1953 
-1961 GQALSQE
+1961 
-1968 VKFKLIQLETEIEDL
+1968 
-1983 SNSKHFDK
+1983 
-1991 LPPEMKEQIKS
+1991 
-2002 YLSIKSKLDSL
+2002 
-2013 DFKPG
+2013 
-2018 TKKESELEKILHYFD
+2018 ELEKI
-2033 VEQKTLD
+2033 
-2040 DILDNNSKVI
+2040 
-2050 EGIKD
+2050 
-2055 QLDILNT
+2055 
-2062 NLDQETPAANDEA
+2062 
-2075 LLDSITADIEKI
+2075 
-2087 KKEAQETESIT
+2087 
-2098 NENYNALL
+2098 
-2106 ESATDI
+2106 
-2112 KNILDKWKSDGEVP
+2112 
-2126 DHIPLE
+2126 
-2132 LKNAIHNFFN
+2132 
-2142 NLPKT
+2142 
-2147 QKGAAETA
+2147 
-2155 AKVNSSVETLS
+2155 
-2166 EINEKIKILKKNKSL
+2166 
-2181 SPELEEWW
+2181 
-2189 EEYHATVEN
+2189 
-2198 QKGQEALEERQV
+2198 
-2210 LDEERAELFPGTGA
+2210 DEEIERLEDNGAVEGTEAGLGFADEGVGSGSGTQASGTGA
-2224 PGTQAPSL
+2224 TGTTAPSL

-2244 SILKPASVAAETFL
+2244 SILKPASVAADAIL
-2258 NLGQTD
+2258 NLGQGQGQGESESDGDNTLPNPVVGPEQPNFWTD

-2275 LKDIDQGIRDAGQ
+2275 LKDIDQNIRDAGQ

-2336 PIIPQIAAEPDNS
+2336 PIIPQIFAEPDTPE
-2349 QVQGPGDFSQ
+2349 VQGPGDFSK

-2390 GNMNLLERFDI
+2390 GDLNIFERFDTTPI
-2401 DPTAGVVGLFGG
+2401 GLVGGNYNG
-2413 KVTLPDRGESTHL
+2413 NVHL
-2426 WIPGADFTEDGTELS
+2426 WLPGVDLEDGEFS

-2448 ILPGEGRIKH
+2448 VLPGEGAVKH
-2458 IPNIK
+2458 IPNVKI
-2463 ALDDG
+2463 LDDG
-2468 SFGLSYAAVDP
+2468 RFGLSHALVFSDV
-2479 KIGDKY
+2479 GDRHTR
-2485 LEGARPFV
+2485 AMNPFV
-2493 AINVIA
+2493 AFNVIS
-2499 SDKKVLE
+2499 SDEQFLTELANVVGGDGDIEAFMAEHSDAFDQVDISIVPGVIGDPVRVVRGVGTTAGLAEETLDFGPRLGVGAAISLDSPLELQRLLVDGVLVDPYGNEIPLE
-2506 DLAAIFDEESGSGT
+2506 DLADY
-2520 FNDKMTAFIDNYGD
+2520 M
-2534 RDDMDISLVPGLIGN
+2534 
-2549 PFDSASLKSLKWTK
+2549 
-2563 VADKFGEKFDTEP
+2563 
-2576 RVGVGAVIKLDNV
+2576 
-2589 ANLESLLKDGVVVDK
+2589 
-2604 FGNEIPVEDLPDML
+2604 
-2618 PEEIGT
+2618 PEEAQT
-2624 AVEVLKAIDENT
+2624 ALEVAETVNEQTPTALVEIFNRMAE
-2636 PDELAD
+2636 A
-2642 LTFDYLFDTSPVGI
+2642 
-2656 GLDVITGEDP
+2656 TGKDDP
-2666 LMTREEML
+2666 TLIPTYEE
-2674 AKIEELKEAA
+2674 IVEAA

-2689 TQAGWFLAYDAWL
+2689 TQAGWFLAYDNFL
-2702 QDVTS
+2702 KGITS
-2707 DFNNWVNGT
+2707 DFNGWINGT
-2716 QNGSAGS
+2716 KDDGSLGS

-2911 NSGSGS
+2911 SGGSGS

-3095 SVNMAR
+3095 SVDMAR

-3214 AAASAARTERREQ
+3214 AAASAARTERREK

-3260 ALLGGMSS
+3260 ALLSGMSS

-3955 DNIDDTANVTS
+3955 DSIDDTANVTS

-3979 GLEQEAKSF
+3979 GLEQEAKGF
-3988 LKNGLDAY
+3988 LKTGLDAY

-4022 RQLVE
+4022 RQLAE

-5343 PIIISNSEETAQT
+5343 PIIISNTETDNANTNTENETAETEETGATEESASQPRHGSHNFADGLGAWSSYEIINDGSNDHGGASRNDYVTEVVDGGVRISGDGYRTQSGVETTLDLSDWTGDLTFTVDLSTQSGTTLSSVTNAYLVLLDAASGEFLTHHAFVEGGVTTYDSNNQAVTISRDAIAQET
-5356 ATDNTVAA
+5356 LGDVTVRVAMVDNWATNWNQALTINSISWDYMSDEEAQA